1 MTLLISLATRGR
13 PQQVLET
20 ITRSV
25 QNWTHA
31 GTRMVVQVDDDDHP
45 TIEALVFPRMPSY
58 AAPQSFETTFNGR
71 VTLNIHPREDTIAEK
86 WNRILSAPADVYM
99 SAADDDPY
107 ITPGYDAKILEAA
120 SRFPDGIGI
129 VYGHM
134 ANASFTGIAAPTR
147 KLCEKLG
154 YIFPPL
160 FPYWFVDHWV
170 DDVARIIGRISFAD
184 VRTDQGGAGKT
195 QELRE
200 PAWWATWFD
209 AAYLMRR
216 KQAHDIIRGKDFRT
230 PSWNKDILLRHHPMI
245 EYRSRWVNDN
255 VRAQAKALEGW
266 SGLTL
271 ADARYQRVK
280 AKAVAMIPH
289 LLDDYGMDPQEA
301 AMFRNALMPATEV
314 VGLKRAFA

>member
-1 MTLLISLATRGR
+1 MNLLISLATRGR
-13 PQQVLET
+13 PQQFVET
-20 ITRSV
+20 IDKSI
-25 QNWTHA
+25 QNWTHPN
-31 GTRMVVQVDDDDHP
+31 TRMVVQVDDDDTA
-45 TIEALVFPRMPSY
+45 TIEAINKRGLWVDPKPWGPMGWDERV
-58 AAPQSFETTFNGR
+58 TFN
-71 VTLNIHPREDTIAEK
+71 IQPREDTIAEK
-86 WNRILSAPADVYM
+86 WNRILSVPADVYM

-266 SGLTL
+266 SGLSA
-271 ADARYQRVK
+271 ADQRYQRVK

-301 AMFRNALMPATEV
+301 AMFRNALIPATEV
-314 VGLKRAFA
+314 VGLKRAFG